1 MGKQSTPSPE
11 ATTKF
16 SALNC
21 INLSNPDINQ
31 SVKLLKQACLDSG
44 FFYVVNHGISQEFM
58 DEVFEQSKRFFTLPL
73 KEKMKILRNEKHR
86 GYTPVL
92 DELLDPENQVHVGDY
107 KEGYYIGVE
116 VAEDDP
122 ESQKPFYG
130 PNKWPAPD
138 ILPGWR
144 ETMEKFHREALEV
157 GKAVA
162 KVIALALDLDA
173 NFFHQPEMLG
183 EAIATLRL
191 LHYEGQISDPS
202 KGLYGAGAHTDFGL
216 ITLLATDDVSGLQIC
231 KDRDAK
237 PQIWEDVAPLK
248 GAFIVN
254 LGDMLERWSNGVFK
268 STLHRVLGNGQ
279 ERYSIAYFLEPS
291 HDCLVECLPTCKSD
305 SNPPKFP
312 PILCRD
318 YLSQRYNDTHADLNV
333 YKKQQA

>member
-1 MGKQSTPSPE
+1 MGRQSTQ
-11 ATTKF
+11 F

-21 INLSNPDINQ
+21 IDISNPDINQ
-31 SVKLLKQACLDSG
+31 SVRLLKQACLDSG

-58 DEVFEQSKRFFTLPL
+58 DEVFSQSKKFFSLPL
-73 KEKMKILRNEKHR
+73 EEKMKILRNEKHR

-92 DELLDPENQVHVGDY
+92 DELLDPENQLHGDY

-116 VAEDDP
+116 KGEDDP
-122 ESQKPFYG
+122 ESKKPFYG
-130 PNKWPAPD
+130 QNRWPAPD
-138 ILPGWR
+138 VLPGWR
-144 ETMEKFHREALEV
+144 ETMEKFHRETLEV

-162 KVIALALDLDA
+162 KIIALALDLDEK
-173 NFFHQPEMLG
+173 FFDQPKIFG
-183 EAIATLRL
+183 EPIAILRL
-191 LHYEGQISDPS
+191 LRYEGQISDPS

-231 KDRDAK
+231 KNRDAK

-254 LGDMLERWSNGVFK
+254 LGDMLERWSNCVFK

-312 PILCRD
+312 PILFQD
-318 YLSQRYNDTHADLNV
+318 YLTQRYKDTHADLKFTRNS
-333 YKKQQA
+333 KLE